1 MPPNDEPSFG
11 QLLRF
16 LRIRAGLSQNQLAR
30 SAGVDPAYVNR
41 LERAP
46 ADSTALPSRRVV
58 KSLAEALDAGPVD
71 AERLLVAAGLCP
83 EAITQLGGWDACLG
97 DVASVLADDRL
108 SADDRAEF
116 RELLRV
122 VAARWRISSP
132 VGVRT

>member
-46 ADSTALPSRRVV
+46 VDSTALPSRRVV

-71 AERLLVAAGLCP
+71 AERMLVAAGLCP